1 MIPTLGPS
9 NTARV
14 YHARQ
19 VTNCGS
25 SSSVCILGF
34 DIPNNVFGEETLQ
47 SSELKVYWK
56 PKLSIKRAHG
66 SFRVSV
72 HDVLKLQKPHMT
84 MVVDTKVCF
93 IQKKNYQDFES
104 SPVSLFFPGFI
115 YFMDPHIWCVSE
127 FRVLTKMPS
136 A

>member
-1 MIPTLGPS
+1 ML
-9 NTARV
+9 NKMAV
-14 YHARQ
+14 
-19 VTNCGS
+19 VTIKCYYTQIFQSLYNS
-25 SSSVCILGF
+25 FSILGF
-34 DIPNNVFGEETLQ
+34 DIPHDVFGEETLQ

-66 SFRVSV
+66 SFRASV

-93 IQKKNYQDFES
+93 T
-104 SPVSLFFPGFI
+104 LLR
-115 YFMDPHIWCVSE
+115 
-127 FRVLTKMPS
+127 FRFLQWGAPRC

>member
-1 MIPTLGPS
+1 MPDAKPEHQYVISFFELSYNEWTLILQRLYFLIPTLGPS

-93 IQKKNYQDFES
+93 IQKKLSRF
-104 SPVSLFFPGFI
+104 
-115 YFMDPHIWCVSE
+115 
-127 FRVLTKMPS
+127 
-136 A
+136 